1 MQIRSFK
8 DPLSVYEYLSSLKTS
23 NSNLFY
29 RLLLDNLVEV
39 CLSILRTLPSIC
51 IRSAHLSTLRLLDS
65 PARCVRQMMLP
76 VQDTVLKSRRV

>member
-1 MQIRSFK
+1 MKLGNVEIQKQRCLNRVSTQNGSSRPSAASDLASGWFFDMRCWPCAMQIRSFK

-39 CLSILRTLPSIC
+39 
-51 IRSAHLSTLRLLDS
+51 
-65 PARCVRQMMLP
+65 
-76 VQDTVLKSRRV
+76 